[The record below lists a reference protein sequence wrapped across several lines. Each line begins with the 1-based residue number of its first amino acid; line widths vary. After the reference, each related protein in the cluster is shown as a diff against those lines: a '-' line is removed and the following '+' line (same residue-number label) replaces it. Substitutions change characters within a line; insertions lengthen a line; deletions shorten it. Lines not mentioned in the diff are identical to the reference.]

1 MLAESAGG
9 RPKSKGTSEGGL
21 AMPATTRQTHAAT
34 DQWVVLVVLAAWLI
48 TLLSGLLVLG

>member
-1 MLAESAGG
+1 
-9 RPKSKGTSEGGL
+9 
-21 AMPATTRQTHAAT
+21 MPATTRQTHAAT